1 MPPIVDGM
9 ADPSVET
16 ITDQIASN
24 AAEPASASGDGHSA
38 AQHSLREQIE
48 ADKYLRSVKAAEG
61 RKSLKQKIGLGR
73 FVPPGACG

>member
-1 MPPIVDGM
+1 MTAWQIH
-9 ADPSVET
+9 PSKRSPT
-16 ITDQIASN
+16 KTASN

-61 RKSLKQKIGLGR
+61 RNSLKQKIGLGR
-73 FVPPGACG
+73 FVPPGAFG